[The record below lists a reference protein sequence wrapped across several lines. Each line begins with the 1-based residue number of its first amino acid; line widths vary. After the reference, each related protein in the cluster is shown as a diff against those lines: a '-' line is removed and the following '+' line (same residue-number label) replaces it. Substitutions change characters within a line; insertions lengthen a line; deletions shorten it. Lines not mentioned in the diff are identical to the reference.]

1 MAEVSEEEVRNLAM
15 QHREYQKRAEAIQ
28 QQMNMVQVSRD
39 DCIRALA
46 TIEELE
52 ALEEGIETMIPIG
65 TGSFVYGRLNNISKV
80 IVNVGAGVSV
90 EKSIDGA
97 KEILNHRKEELSKI
111 LENMNITLT
120 KIAQGM
126 QSIEAMVQK
135 FNAPQ

>member
-1 MAEVSEEEVRNLAM
+1 MVEVSEEDVRNLAM

-28 QQMNMVQVSRD
+28 QQMSMVQISRD
-39 DCIRALA
+39 DCIRAIA

-52 ALEEGIETMIPIG
+52 ALEEGIETMVPIG
-65 TGSFVYGRLNNISKV
+65 AGSFVYGRFTDLSKV
-80 IVNVGAGVSV
+80 IVNVGAGISV

-97 KEILNHRKEELSKI
+97 KEILNHRKEELGKI
-111 LENMNITLT
+111 LENMNVSLT

-126 QSIEAMVQK
+126 QSIEAMVAK

>member
-1 MAEVSEEEVRNLAM
+1 MSEVGEEEVRNLAM

-28 QQMNMVQVSRD
+28 QQMNMVQISRD
-39 DCIRALA
+39 DCIRAIA

-52 ALEEGIETMIPIG
+52 ALEEGIETMVPIG
-65 TGSFVYGRLNNISKV
+65 AGSFVYGRFDDLSKV
-80 IVNVGAGVSV
+80 IVNVGAGISV

-97 KEILNHRKEELSKI
+97 KEILNHRKEELGKI
-111 LENMNITLT
+111 LENMNVSLT

-126 QSIEAMVQK
+126 QSIEAMVAK

>member
-52 ALEEGIETMIPIG
+52 AFEEGIETMVPIG
-65 TGSFVYGRLNNISKV
+65 AGSFVYGRLNDLGKV
-80 IVNVGAGVSV
+80 VVNVGAGVSI

-97 KEILNHRKEELSKI
+97 KEILNHRKEELGKI
-111 LENMNITLT
+111 LENMNISLT